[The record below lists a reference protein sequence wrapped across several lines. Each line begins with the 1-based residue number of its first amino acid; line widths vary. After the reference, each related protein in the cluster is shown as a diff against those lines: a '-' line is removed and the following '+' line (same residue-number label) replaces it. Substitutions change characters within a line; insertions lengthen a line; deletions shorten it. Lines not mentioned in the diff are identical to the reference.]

1 MIAIHQSASTFH
13 DRWAQYCSL
22 NNIPFKRVNCFD
34 SDIIEQLKDCKAL
47 MWHIHQGGFRDNIA
61 AKQILQALEHSGLAV
76 FPDFRTS
83 WHFDDKVAQKYLF
96 EAVGAPL
103 VPSYVFFEKQQAL
116 EWIANTTFPKVFKLR
131 NGAGSQNVRLVKS
144 KTEGVKIIK
153 KAFGRGFSKYD
164 ALGSLKDRVY
174 MFKKGKMS
182 FFEVIKGL
190 LRLFYAPQYAR
201 LGANEVGYVYFQDF
215 IPNNNSDTRII
226 VIEEKAF
233 GLKRYV
239 RDGDFRASGSGKFAW
254 DRILFDERCV
264 QISFELTKKLKL
276 QVGAFDFV
284 FDENNNPLI
293 VEVSYGFVS
302 KVYDPCPGYWDN
314 SLNWHEGKTVKEEW
328 MIDIILKSIP

>member
-13 DRWAQYCSL
+13 DRWAHYCNL

-34 SDIIEQLKDCKAL
+34 NDIIEQLKDCKAL
-47 MWHIHQGGFRDNIA
+47 MWHIHQGSFRDNIA

-83 WHFDDKVAQKYLF
+83 WHFDDKVAQKYLL

-103 VPSYVFFEKQQAL
+103 VPSYVFFEKQQTL

-144 KTEGVKIIK
+144 KAEGVKIIK

-164 ALGSLKDRVY
+164 ALGSLKDRFY

-190 LRLFYAPQYAR
+190 VRLFYAPQYAR

-215 IPNNNSDTRII
+215 IPNNDSDTRII

-239 RDGDFRASGSGKFAW
+239 RDGDFRASGSGNFAW
-254 DRILFDERCV
+254 DRTLFDERCV

-302 KVYDPCPGYWDN
+302 KVYDPCPGYWDT
-314 SLNWHEGKTVKEEW
+314 SLNWHEGKTIKEEW
-328 MIDIILKSIP
+328 MIDLILKNIP